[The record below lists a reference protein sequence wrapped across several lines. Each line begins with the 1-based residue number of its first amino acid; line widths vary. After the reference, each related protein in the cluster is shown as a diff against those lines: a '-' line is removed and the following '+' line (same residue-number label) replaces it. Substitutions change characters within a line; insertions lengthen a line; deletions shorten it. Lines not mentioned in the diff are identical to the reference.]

1 MPTKPRVD
9 RKLSSEL
16 RILEEKEREMRVF
29 YDRIL
34 RRVEDP
40 RVRKV
45 IGTIRKQE
53 TKHEGY
59 VKLIRELVSL

>member
-1 MPTKPRVD
+1 MPTRID

-16 RILEEKEREMRVF
+16 KILEEKEREMRLF
-29 YDRIL
+29 YDRL
-34 RRVEDP
+34 LKRVEDP

-45 IGTIRKQE
+45 VESIRKQE

-59 VKLIRELVSL
+59 VKMIRELVSLTA

>member
-1 MPTKPRVD
+1 MPTKRVD

-16 RILEEKEREMRVF
+16 KVLEEKEREMRLF
-29 YDRIL
+29 YDRL
-34 RRVEDP
+34 LKRVEDP

-45 IGTIRKQE
+45 VETIRKQE
-53 TKHEGY
+53 AKHEGY

>member
-1 MPTKPRVD
+1 MSSRVD

-16 RILEEKEREMRVF
+16 KILEEKEREMRVF

-34 RRVEDP
+34 KRVEDP

-45 IGTIRKQE
+45 IEKIRKQE

-59 VKLIRELVSL
+59 VKLIKELVSL